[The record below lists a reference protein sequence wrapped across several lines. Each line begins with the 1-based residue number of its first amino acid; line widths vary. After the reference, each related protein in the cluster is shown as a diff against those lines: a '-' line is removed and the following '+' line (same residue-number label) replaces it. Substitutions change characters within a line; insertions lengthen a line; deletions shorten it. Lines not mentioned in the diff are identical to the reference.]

1 MWKDQD
7 SSPEAEQGTGAPS
20 GPEEKME
27 QEICDLTTKVKITS
41 TESVAAG
48 IPDFWLTTL
57 RNVEPLDEQIYE
69 WDYPALKYLED
80 IKLVFPDAE
89 GLNFI
94 LEFYFNPNP
103 FFSDP
108 VLTKWYSVKCDV
120 DPNDPFQFNGP
131 EMVNCTGCEVHWQ
144 KGKNLTKKLKK
155 KKQRPKGRGQT
166 KVRRCLLVYSYL
178 RYPPD
183 I

>member
-1 MWKDQD
+1 MWKEQD
-7 SSPEAEQGTGAPS
+7 SSPEAEQGTGTMVAP
-20 GPEEKME
+20 GEKME
-27 QEICDLTTKVKITS
+27 QEICDLATIVKIT
-41 TESVAAG
+41 TNDPVAAG

-57 RNVEPLDEQIYE
+57 RNVELLDEQLYE
-69 WDYPALKYLED
+69 WDYPALKHLED

-94 LEFYFNPNP
+94 LEFYFSPNT
-103 FFSDP
+103 FFSDA
-108 VLTKWYSVKCDV
+108 VLTKWYTVKCDV

-131 EMVNCTGCEVHWQ
+131 EIVNCTGCEIHWQ

-166 KVRRCLLVYSYL
+166 KVYRVLL
-178 RYPPD
+178 